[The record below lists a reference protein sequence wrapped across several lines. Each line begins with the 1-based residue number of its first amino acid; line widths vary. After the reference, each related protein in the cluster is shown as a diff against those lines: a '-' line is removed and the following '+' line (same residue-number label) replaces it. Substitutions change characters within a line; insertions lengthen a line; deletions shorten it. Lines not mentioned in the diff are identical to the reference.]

1 MKHSFITSNRK
12 KEQEKQIDWRLKI
25 LWNVSRMTLTELTE
39 MSWYEWFIMAI
50 RRLSKTMM
58 LINEKLP
65 NMMRPQNLVNS
76 LIPVSSKLSRSIRPK
91 AAQNKV
97 CVVSHK
103 LNKDEFNPV
112 NVDVFVTETYLAN
125 FLYARQWFISI
136 TICSLLS

>member
-1 MKHSFITSNRK
+1 
-12 KEQEKQIDWRLKI
+12 
-25 LWNVSRMTLTELTE
+25 
-39 MSWYEWFIMAI
+39 MAI
-50 RRLSKTMM
+50 RRLSRTMM
-58 LINEKLP
+58 LMIEKLP

-112 NVDVFVTETYLAN
+112 NVDVFVTERLT
-125 FLYARQWFISI
+125 
-136 TICSLLS
+136 